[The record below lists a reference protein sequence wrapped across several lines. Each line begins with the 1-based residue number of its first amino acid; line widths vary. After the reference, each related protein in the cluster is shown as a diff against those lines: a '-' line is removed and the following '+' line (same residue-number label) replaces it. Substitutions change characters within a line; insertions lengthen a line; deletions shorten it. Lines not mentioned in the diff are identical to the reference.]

1 MKKQVSFKKELMFK
15 TRVSEISSISLEH
28 NILKKDDGIISGE
41 FIISG
46 EYKMTEGSIN
56 REKYNFNLPFDIALN
71 SKYDI
76 DSAKI
81 DIDNFYYDIV
91 SNESLS
97 VDIELVIEA
106 EEVHNDM
113 EVNGNINNNVNLV
126 TNERGDIIKD
136 NNINIDTNVNTN
148 MNTFDDKLSNEI
160 DKSNDKEDNTN
171 IKTKREINI
180 DNTNINTNNN
190 TDTNTNTNLDKVNTN
205 MFTNMDEETYKAY
218 YVYIVREDDTIDKIL
233 AKYNITKE
241 DFELYNNITDI
252 KVNDKVII
260 PYDDI

>member
-113 EVNGNINNNVNLV
+113 EVNSNINNNVNLV
-126 TNERGDIIKD
+126 TNERGDTIKD

-148 MNTFDDKLSNEI
+148 MNTFDDKLSNDI

-171 IKTKREINI
+171 IKQPREINI

-190 TDTNTNTNLDKVNTN
+190 TDTNTNNNLDKVNTN
-205 MFTNMDEETYKAY
+205 MFANMDEETYKAY

>member
-76 DSAKI
+76 DTAKI

-97 VDIELVIEA
+97 VDIELVIDA

-113 EVNGNINNNVNLV
+113 ELDSNINNNVNLV
-126 TNERGDIIKD
+126 TNERGDTIKD

-160 DKSNDKEDNTN
+160 DKSNNKEDNTN
-171 IKTKREINI
+171 IKQPREINI
-180 DNTNINTNNN
+180 DNTNTNTNTNNN
-190 TDTNTNTNLDKVNTN
+190 TNLDKANTN
-205 MFTNMDEETYKAY
+205 MFTNMEEETYKAY

>member
-76 DSAKI
+76 DTAKI

-97 VDIELVIEA
+97 VDIELVIDA

-113 EVNGNINNNVNLV
+113 ELDSNINNNVNLV
-126 TNERGDIIKD
+126 TNERGDTIKD

-160 DKSNDKEDNTN
+160 DKSNDKEDNAN
-171 IKTKREINI
+171 IKQPREINI
-180 DNTNINTNNN
+180 DNTNTNN
-190 TDTNTNTNLDKVNTN
+190 NTNLDKANTN
-205 MFTNMDEETYKAY
+205 MFTNMEEETYKAY

>member
-113 EVNGNINNNVNLV
+113 EVNSNINNNVNLV
-126 TNERGDIIKD
+126 TNERGDTIKD
-136 NNINIDTNVNTN
+136 NNINIDTN

-171 IKTKREINI
+171 IKQPREINI
-180 DNTNINTNNN
+180 DNTNTNTNNN

-205 MFTNMDEETYKAY
+205 MFANMDEETYKAY

-233 AKYNITKE
+233 TKYNITKE